1 MKKGITLIEML
12 VTISILSIFVLMCYP
27 YTLRFT
33 KQVTNINELQNYSLT
48 SVKFI
53 NKINEYFV
61 GEIIYVVNDDKISIK
76 TKNHSLFINEHN
88 EILIDNVDTNF
99 TLENLIIENNCLV
112 LNVLYDDSIK
122 SIFIRGDIV
131 ENSKSFSI

>member
-12 VTISILSIFVLMCYP
+12 VTISMVSIFVLICYP
-27 YTLRFT
+27 HTVKFT
-33 KQVTNINELQNYSLT
+33 RQVTNINDLQNYTLS

-61 GEIIYVVNDDKISIK
+61 GEIIYVINNNETSIK
-76 TKNHSLFINEHN
+76 TKDHSIFINEHN
-88 EILIDNVDTNF
+88 EIMIDNVYTNF
-99 TLENLIIENNCLV
+99 KLENLIIENNLLV
-112 LNVLYDDSIK
+112 LIVLYDDSIK

-131 ENSKSFSI
+131 ENSNGSNF